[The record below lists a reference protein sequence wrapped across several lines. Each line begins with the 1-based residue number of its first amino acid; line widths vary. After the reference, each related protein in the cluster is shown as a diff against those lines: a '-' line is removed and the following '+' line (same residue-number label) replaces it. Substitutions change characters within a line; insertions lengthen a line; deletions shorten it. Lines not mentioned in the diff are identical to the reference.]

1 MINVETKKKA
11 KKIIKKVEENEK
23 PEQKGNP
30 VYVQQ
35 IKTFQN
41 NVAYIGIPK
50 KNIMTPFGL
59 KKGDWVKIT
68 LEKMELSE

>member
-1 MINVETKKKA
+1 MLNTETKKKI
-11 KKIIKKVEENEK
+11 KKIFKKVEENEN
-23 PEQKGNP
+23 PEQKENP
-30 VYVQQ
+30 VYIQQ

-41 NVAYIGIPK
+41 NVAYIGVPK

-68 LEKMELSE
+68 LEKMDISE